1 MSHLDLWS
9 LLPKYN
15 RRSDAT
21 GDLQKFIACLQVPTD
36 ELCAEID
43 RFPDIFD
50 IERAPE
56 PWVDLILQDLGC
68 PFQFDLDLQAKRRL
82 AAVLAQM
89 YRGKGTAA
97 GIQAAI
103 EFLLGVEVEAVS
115 GGAESAATLGL
126 SELGEDWE
134 LGPSDRFS
142 KYAFDIATRRALT
155 PVEAEQVRAVATY
168 MKPAHTH
175 LANILWP
182 TAPAALTD
190 WVLGDS
196 PLAEATVL

>member
-1 MSHLDLWS
+1 MSRLDLWS

-15 RRSDAT
+15 RRSDVT

-36 ELCAEID
+36 ELCAEVD
-43 RFPDIFD
+43 RLPEIFD
-50 IERAPE
+50 IERAPAW
-56 PWVDLILQDLGC
+56 WVDLILQDLGC
-68 PFQFDLDLQAKRRL
+68 PFQFDLDLPAKRRL

-97 GIQAAI
+97 GIRAAI
-103 EFLLGVEVEAVS
+103 EFLLGVEIEPLS
-115 GGAESAATLGL
+115 GGAESAATLGE

-155 PVEAEQVRAVATY
+155 PIEVEQVRAIANY
-168 MKPAHTH
+168 MKPAHTY

-182 TAPAALTD
+182 TAPEVLTN